1 MNSLPALPNFAPV
14 AGLTQAQ
21 INAEYKAAIEL
32 EARYK
37 LAAREAAVV
46 IRAEFRAEVIAR
58 YQAIAKAAFER
69 QIECYTTFRAN
80 HAAAQLAA

>member
-1 MNSLPALPNFAPV
+1 
-14 AGLTQAQ
+14 
-21 INAEYKAAIEL
+21 
-32 EARYK
+32 
-37 LAAREAAVV
+37 V

-80 HAAAQLAA
+80 HAAAKLAA

>member
-1 MNSLPALPNFAPV
+1 MNLPACATFAPL
-14 AGLTQAQ
+14 AGLTQDQ
-21 INAEYKAAIEL
+21 INAEYKAAIDL